1 MKKINLLILGNSNFV
16 QRRLLGSLKNIK
28 KIRYKICSKS
38 SKANHID
45 YNNYTEALNS
55 KPDIVYISLSNH
67 LHYKYA
73 KIALLKGAHVIV
85 DKPIAPTLK
94 EALELV
100 KIAKKKKLLI
110 SEATLFNYHNV
121 FKKINKLL
129 GGVDKLNFIQS
140 NFNVPQTKTIN
151 KISLT
156 KSDCFMDMSPYAASL
171 LRLYLNSKIDNLT
184 FYKENF
190 LNSKNIKSFYV
201 FAKNKKTKYFGNFSI
216 GCEYLSQIIF
226 SSNKKIIYINTQAFA
241 LPSNKKIQIIIKEN
255 NKNKNIFINKD
266 DSIRNYIEEIL
277 SSINI
282 NNFTKFYNLVVNDA
296 KMRNMIIKRKK

>member
-85 DKPIAPTLK
+85 DKPITPTLK

-100 KIAKKKKLLI
+100 KIAKKKK
-110 SEATLFNYHNV
+110 
-121 FKKINKLL
+121 
-129 GGVDKLNFIQS
+129 
-140 NFNVPQTKTIN
+140 TIN
-151 KISLT
+151 FRS
-156 KSDCFMDMSPYAASL
+156 
-171 LRLYLNSKIDNLT
+171 NSI
-184 FYKENF
+184 
-190 LNSKNIKSFYV
+190 
-201 FAKNKKTKYFGNFSI
+201 
-216 GCEYLSQIIF
+216 
-226 SSNKKIIYINTQAFA
+226 
-241 LPSNKKIQIIIKEN
+241 
-255 NKNKNIFINKD
+255 
-266 DSIRNYIEEIL
+266 
-277 SSINI
+277 
-282 NNFTKFYNLVVNDA
+282 
-296 KMRNMIIKRKK
+296 